1 MTKASQNNKGMFMMH
16 HNIRQF
22 SSLPD
27 HLTLEMP
34 NLSPTM
40 EKGNIGAWHKAVGDT
55 IAPGDVLCSIETDKA
70 TVDYEMQDE
79 GFVAKLMY
87 EAGTKDIP
95 LGKVL
100 AIIVDDADDIPA
112 FANYTASDEAPATP
126 AASTPAPEAP
136 KAAAPSAPTPA
147 ATSSPAAAKASG
159 DRIFASPMAQ
169 SLAKASNVSLDA
181 IKGTGPEGRIIK
193 ADVEAAIASGGAKA
207 APMGGA
213 VSAPVFDTVEGGF
226 VDFENS
232 NIRKV
237 IADRL
242 TYSKQNIPHYYVSYS
257 MQVDNLMKLRAKLNK
272 VSATK
277 LSVNDFVIKAASMAA
292 IKVPETNSSWMTE
305 YIR

>member
-1 MTKASQNNKGMFMMH
+1 MTKASQSNKGMFMMQ

-40 EKGNIGAWHKAVGDT
+40 EKGNIGAWHKAVGDS

-79 GFVAKLMY
+79 GFVAKLLY
-87 EAGTKDIP
+87 EAGAKDIP

-100 AIIVDDADDIPA
+100 AIIVDDADDIAA
-112 FANYTASDEAPATP
+112 FANYTAPDEAP

-136 KAAAPSAPTPA
+136 KAATPSAPTPA
-147 ATSSPAAAKASG
+147 ATPSPAAAKPSG

-169 SLAKASNVSLDA
+169 SLAKSGNVSLDA

-207 APMGGA
+207 QPMGGA
-213 VSAPVFDTVEGGF
+213 VSAPVFETVEGGYL
-226 VDFENS
+226 DFENS

-272 VSATK
+272 VSSTK